1 MSKVLVNESS
11 LTGIAD
17 AIRGKNGST
26 TTYKPSEMA
35 AAITAIS
42 GGGEPVI
49 EALSITSNGT
59 YTAPDGVDGY
69 SPVTVNV
76 PQDGGPPE
84 SAFVISGD
92 CRYLNYYGHWDWFF
106 NQYGSQ
112 ITLEPS
118 KVDNWMLNSQIEDW
132 KMNAIVSTSAFFSG
146 MQKLKTVSGVITIVP
161 EPNTNYLNGLFNHCY
176 SLREIPQNTFI
187 LFKENLGK
195 NMTALFNNCYSLIEI
210 PEELMPYLN
219 GTACS
224 SMFSGVR
231 VLSKIENFPIH
242 STYNYNTLA
251 NMVNNTWRLSKFTFI
266 TDNGTPYVAEWK
278 KHTLDLSTY
287 TGWGTDRD
295 YILNYNSGITADKEV
310 TDDASYQALKNDPDW
325 FTCDVAYSRYN
336 HDSAVATINSL
347 PDTSAYLASAGGTN
361 TIKFKGAAGS
371 ATDGGAISSLTPEEI
386 AVATARGWTVSLV

>member
-11 LTGIAD
+11 LTGIAN

-42 GGGEPVI
+42 GGAEPVI
-49 EALSITSNGT
+49 EALSVTSNGT

-76 PQDGGPPE
+76 PQDGSPPE
-84 SAFVISGD
+84 SAFVISGI
-92 CRYLNYYGHWDWFF
+92 CRYLNYNGHWDWFF
-106 NQYGSQ
+106 NKYGSQ
-112 ITLEPS
+112 ITLEPTD
-118 KVDNWMLNSQIEDW
+118 VDGWMKNSQIEDW
-132 KMNAIVSTSAFFSG
+132 KMNAVVSTNIFFGS
-146 MQKLKTVSGVITIVP
+146 MMKLKTVSGVITTVP
-161 EPNTNYLNGLFNHCY
+161 SSGTNFLNGLFNSCY

-187 LFKENLGK
+187 LFEENLGK
-195 NMTALFNNCYSLIEI
+195 NMVSLFYNCYSLKEI

-219 GTACS
+219 GTACTT
-224 SMFSGVR
+224 MCSGAA

-242 STYNYNTLA
+242 STYTYNTFSSSL
-251 NMVNNTWRLSKFTFI
+251 NNTNRLSKFTF
-266 TDNGTPYVAEWK
+266 TTNNGTPYIAEWK
-278 KHTLDLSTY
+278 NHTLDLSNY
-287 TGWGTDRD
+287 TGYANSSST
-295 YILNYNSGITADKEV
+295 ILNYNSGITADKEV

-325 FTCDVAYSRYN
+325 FTTNVAYSRYN

-347 PDTSAYLASAGGTN
+347 PDTSAYLATAGGTN

-371 ATDGGAISSLTPEEI
+371 ATDGGAINTLTEQEI
-386 AVATARGWTVSLV
+386 AVATAKGWTVSLV